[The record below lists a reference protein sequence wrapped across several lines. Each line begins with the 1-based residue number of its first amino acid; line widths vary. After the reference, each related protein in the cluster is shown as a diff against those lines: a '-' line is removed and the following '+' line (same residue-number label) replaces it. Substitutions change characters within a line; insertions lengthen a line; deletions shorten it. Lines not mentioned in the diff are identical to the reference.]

1 MDMDRVGCVIL
12 VRHARTAWNT
22 DGRLRGRLDPP
33 LDDVG
38 RKEAAALASAI
49 TRLHPGRVVSS
60 PLRRATETARAITT
74 PLKLQVVI
82 DPRLADRDYGQWA
95 GHREAAVV
103 AQFGSLDRA
112 PNVEPADRVLT
123 RACGVLEEQRE
134 HIVDGSAVLVS
145 HDAVNKLLLAAL
157 RPDLGNDRIPQR
169 TACWNI
175 LVPTRAGW
183 DVQAVDQKHL

>member
-1 MDMDRVGCVIL
+1 MDRVGCVIL
-12 VRHARTAWNT
+12 VRHARTALNA

-38 RKEAAALASAI
+38 RKEAAALTSAI
-49 TRLHPGRVVSS
+49 TRLRPARIVSS
-60 PLRRATETARAITT
+60 PLQRATETARAITT
-74 PLKLQVVI
+74 ALKHHVVI

-112 PNVEPADRVLT
+112 PNVEPADRVIA
-123 RACGVLEEQRE
+123 RAHSVLEEQRD
-134 HIVDGSAVLVS
+134 HVVHGSVVLVS

-157 RPDLGNDRIPQR
+157 RPDLRIDRIPQR